1 MTGGLQYIGDL
12 NVKLTEIR
20 KKIFFDANL
29 KKIVSQDNQKD
40 AMEASPSQPRP
51 ALTPRTSDDELI
63 VERAH
68 LTVNFPTLPTRER
81 MAKMANVSQM
91 IDLEKVVVVTGYGE
105 FGPYGNARTRWDIEK
120 NGKFSLEGM
129 S

>member
-1 MTGGLQYIGDL
+1 MQYINEL

-20 KKIFFDANL
+20 KKILFDANL
-29 KKIVSQDNQKD
+29 KKIVTQDKQKDSSDTNEAPLLSQD
-40 AMEASPSQPRP
+40 E
-51 ALTPRTSDDELI
+51 I

-68 LTVNFPTLPTRER
+68 VSVDFPPLPTRTR
-81 MAKMANVSQM
+81 LAKLPSITNML
-91 IDLEKVVVVTGYGE
+91 DLEKVVVVTGYGE

-129 S
+129 SFNEILY